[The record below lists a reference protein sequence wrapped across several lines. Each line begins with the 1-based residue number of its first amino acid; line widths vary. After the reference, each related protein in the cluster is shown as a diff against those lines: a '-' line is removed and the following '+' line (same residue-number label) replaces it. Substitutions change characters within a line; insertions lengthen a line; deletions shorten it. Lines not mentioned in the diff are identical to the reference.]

1 KLETFFKDKD
11 TPDNTTSYTT
21 KFSQSYNSY
30 TFSNIAGMVS
40 YLHRLRNKEAGIKPT
55 DDYNTI
61 LAKTRQWEANNPD
74 WNKVVLVPITTNT
87 DSYSN
92 IINVFHDLSLSSTK
106 LSGGINN
113 PQQITVVYSRF
124 K

>member
-1 KLETFFKDKD
+1 M
-11 TPDNTTSYTT
+11 
-21 KFSQSYNSY
+21 
-30 TFSNIAGMVS
+30 IS

-61 LAKTRQWEANNPD
+61 LAKTKQWEANNPD

-92 IINVFHDLSLSSTK
+92 IINVFHDFSLSSTK
-106 LSGGINN
+106 LLGGINN